1 MKPRIWPFAAVFVL
15 IALGWMF
22 VVMAQHYHYWQATG
36 QEMPGMA
43 ASIRNGVLV
52 ALGVVA
58 AVFTASYVWLHRA
71 PHESTPATMSSASAA
86 LDTYAAV
93 TRANDGVPALLA
105 QTGEKFVL
113 EVRGLG
119 LVTGRNANDEIWRAI
134 DAKANNHSTY
144 MSQNPTDYPDNKDS
158 RMTYLG
164 VATGLAF
171 QLAVR
176 HSVEYWPV
184 PVFIWEPP
192 KDRRFGR
199 PGAALDGIRQEAS
212 LGVTL
217 LLWQE
222 DANTDD
228 GASIIEK
235 LFAFFD
241 SHPDV
246 PEAVIYTLDGS
257 MKRWLNE
264 TPGYIDTFE
273 QSNIPSMPDSMVA
286 VLVSRSDRVDRLIRP
301 YAVEQTENVN
311 NGTTD
316 YDITRLWNFFW
327 KVNQDRGP
335 DSFTA
340 HYEADE
346 KRAGVNTPMSAGF
359 VTSAW
364 WQTKLPDFWKTISNK
379 GPGEFKPTPYIP
391 VRWTTWQ
398 VRQFDNAPLLGYLHR
413 PIDVKLAD
421 AHGKPLKTAQQ
432 AQALKAG
439 WQQAVDTLPTGETPK
454 RIFYDTTGDRAWV
467 APINQALAQ
476 SGPSAPSLDDVKEG
490 YDIGRRIGNTG
501 ISSPLVQIGLG
512 LIASYHE
519 GGASATI
526 HRRPNGTATIVMVS
540 PPTHKQPD
548 VNPFR

>member
-1 MKPRIWPFAAVFVL
+1 M
-15 IALGWMF
+15 
-22 VVMAQHYHYWQATG
+22 
-36 QEMPGMA
+36 
-43 ASIRNGVLV
+43 
-52 ALGVVA
+52 
-58 AVFTASYVWLHRA
+58 
-71 PHESTPATMSSASAA
+71 
-86 LDTYAAV
+86 
-93 TRANDGVPALLA
+93 
-105 QTGEKFVL
+105 L

-171 QLAVR
+171 QLAAR

-192 KDRRFGR
+192 KASHVSR
-199 PGAALDGIRQEAS
+199 PANELSGIRQEAS
-212 LGVTL
+212 L
-217 LLWQE
+217 
-222 DANTDD
+222 
-228 GASIIEK
+228 
-235 LFAFFD
+235 
-241 SHPDV
+241 
-246 PEAVIYTLDGS
+246 
-257 MKRWLNE
+257 
-264 TPGYIDTFE
+264 
-273 QSNIPSMPDSMVA
+273 NISTMPDSMVTL
-286 VLVSRSDRVDRLIRP
+286 LVSRSDRVDRLIRP
-301 YAVEQTENVN
+301 YAVEQTENVDKN
-311 NGTTD
+311 TTE
-316 YDITRLWNFFW
+316 YDITKLWNFFW
-327 KVNQDRGP
+327 EKNNGEGP
-335 DSFTA
+335 GSF
-340 HYEADE
+340 EAYYQE
-346 KRAGVNTPMSAGF
+346 QQKAAGIQPRAFLGFMSAQ
-359 VTSAW
+359 W
-364 WQTKLPDFWKTISNK
+364 WQTQLPDFWKTISNK

-432 AQALKAG
+432 VQALKAG